1 MNNVLNS
8 AVCSEHAFRVL
19 VNAPQGSSI
28 TDSREIDLKR
38 IETFKD
44 DGRVIF
50 AEILKRRNV
59 ILISVEAF

>member
-1 MNNVLNS
+1 MNNVLKS

-19 VNAPQGSSI
+19 ANAPQGSSI